1 MFIMANMFVHVGHA
15 VHKGE
20 LLARGELCHVPI
32 VWEGVVIFVQLVAVA
47 IGLWSIAIIVTMAIA
62 RDKLR
67 SDALT
72 VLGEVRSSVRVR
84 NATAEKFH
92 VLHVMV
98 RVGLLSNNCK
108 RRFDGQHCYSRS

>member
-1 MFIMANMFVHVGHA
+1 MANMFAHVGHA
-15 VHKGE
+15 VRKVV
-20 LLARGELCHVPI
+20 LLAHGGLCHVPI

-72 VLGEVRSSVRVR
+72 VLGEVRSFARAR
-84 NATAEKFH
+84 NATAAKSH
-92 VLHVMV
+92 VPHVMV
-98 RVGLLSNNCK
+98 KVGLLSDNHK
-108 RRFDGQHCYSRS
+108 RRFDG